1 MVQHQEDAFGAI
13 SELENVRGQNIQQ
26 HVDQGMAAASKAL
39 GNVKAVLKIEK
50 LLVYIAFLWWTI

>member
-39 GNVKAVLKIEK
+39 GNVKAVLEIENFF
-50 LLVYIAFLWWTI
+50 Y